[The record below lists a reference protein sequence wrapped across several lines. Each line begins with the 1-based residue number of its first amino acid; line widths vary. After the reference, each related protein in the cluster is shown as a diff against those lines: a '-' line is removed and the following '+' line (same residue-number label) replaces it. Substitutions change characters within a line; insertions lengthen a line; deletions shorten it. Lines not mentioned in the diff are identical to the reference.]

1 MIDTHC
7 HLDDAR
13 FAEDIEAAVAR
24 YEAAG
29 VTRAI
34 AMGYDMASSF
44 RVQALSER
52 FSSVWYAAG
61 IHPDS
66 CDEATDSALGALKSL
81 ADGNKCV
88 AIGEI
93 GLDYHWDTGRKA
105 RQKEAFAEQI
115 RLAGSLN
122 LPVSVHMRD
131 ATEDTLK
138 LLKENRRYLPKG
150 GAMHCFAGSRET
162 AKEALD
168 LGFYISFAGPLTFRN
183 ARNLP
188 EIAAYVPADRCI
200 AETDSPYLAPHPK
213 RGERNEPSLLPLI
226 VQKLAEFKKIP
237 YETMCDYVTHN
248 ACSFCVRND
257 KESYFG
263 NALWLEHEPSAAE
276 VIEAIPDR
284 AYPEVVFCGF
294 GEPTERLD
302 ALVEI
307 AGVLKERGHTVRLN
321 TNGQGN
327 LINGRDITTDLAM
340 CVDKVNVSLNA
351 PTAEAYQAVCRSIYG
366 ESAFSALI
374 SFAKCCRDKSM
385 DVVLSVV
392 DCIGAEAVA
401 ACRALA
407 EENGLRLRV
416 RAMIENS

>member
-66 CDEATDSALGALKSL
+66 CEEATDSALGALKSL

-138 LLKENRRYLPKG
+138 LLKRRW
-150 GAMHCFAGSRET
+150 
-162 AKEALD
+162 
-168 LGFYISFAGPLTFRN
+168 I
-183 ARNLP
+183 
-188 EIAAYVPADRCI
+188 
-200 AETDSPYLAPHPK
+200 
-213 RGERNEPSLLPLI
+213 
-226 VQKLAEFKKIP
+226 
-237 YETMCDYVTHN
+237 
-248 ACSFCVRND
+248 
-257 KESYFG
+257 
-263 NALWLEHEPSAAE
+263 
-276 VIEAIPDR
+276 
-284 AYPEVVFCGF
+284 
-294 GEPTERLD
+294 
-302 ALVEI
+302 
-307 AGVLKERGHTVRLN
+307 
-321 TNGQGN
+321 
-327 LINGRDITTDLAM
+327 
-340 CVDKVNVSLNA
+340 
-351 PTAEAYQAVCRSIYG
+351 
-366 ESAFSALI
+366 SAFI
-374 SFAKCCRDKSM
+374 S
-385 DVVLSVV
+385 
-392 DCIGAEAVA
+392 
-401 ACRALA
+401 
-407 EENGLRLRV
+407 RLRGL
-416 RAMIENS
+416 